1 MSATRVEQTVC
12 GDCGRAV
19 DLYGGQSARHGL
31 RYWAA
36 YRCEHCGGQ
45 LEMDGIGMPPES
57 FRQALLREEGTW
69 GLDVQALGA
78 HVVLALKCLRAELG
92 LTLADASALKARIPG
107 VVREGT
113 RVEMEWLRKLL
124 GANGVTSSVVRA
136 GLDGSESGEPVP

>member
-19 DLYGGQSARHGL
+19 DLYGGQPARDGL

-45 LEMDGIGMPPES
+45 LEMDGIGMPPEL

-69 GLDVQALGA
+69 GLDVQASGA
-78 HVVLALKCLRAELG
+78 HAVLALKKAR
-92 LTLADASALKARIPG
+92 ASASLAPTRASIP
-107 VVREGT
+107 
-113 RVEMEWLRKLL
+113 
-124 GANGVTSSVVRA
+124 
-136 GLDGSESGEPVP
+136 SG